1 MGKTLADQ
9 PFMLTDFSFNP
20 YKFNKA
26 VLNKFEPKNV
36 HVRSAISPTQNS
48 LHQLSNLYQFL
59 SI

>member
-36 HVRSAISPTQNS
+36 HVVP
-48 LHQLSNLYQFL
+48 
-59 SI
+59 

>member
-26 VLNKFEPKNV
+26 VLNKVEPKK
-36 HVRSAISPTQNS
+36 HPRSAMSPT
-48 LHQLSNLYQFL
+48 
-59 SI
+59 